1 MSSIELAIKEAN
13 SQESPNYTQIAK
25 KYRVNYSRLSRC
37 CRGKTGSTANG
48 IENKSLLNK
57 E

>member
-1 MSSIELAIKEAN
+1 MSLIKLVIKEAN
-13 SQESPNYTQIAK
+13 LQESPNYTQIAK
-25 KYRVNYSRLSRC
+25 KYGVDCSRLSRC
-37 CRGKTGSTANG
+37 CRGKTGSTADG